1 LSKKIIHQVSLSEI
15 GGVQRSFSLY
25 FSYALKKSRFK
36 HFVYSNY
43 DIIDNFIN
51 VKNYHFN
58 LRKSLI
64 QKVKFLYY
72 LISRNYI
79 IHFYN
84 NLGSKSVKKLINI
97 FPSSNIIFH
106 ERGSAWNAKEEDIKI
121 YRYNASVAK
130 IVLVNSLAS
139 KIMLTKRFGV
149 NEDKIKIIHNGF
161 LSKFTNFLPT
171 KKRYSKKFCVGYL
184 GRLDT
189 PKGVHVFINSAKQ
202 LPYYDFFIAG
212 QGPLENVLKKLAKNY
227 KNINFLG
234 SVKDPLE
241 FISQMDT
248 MVVPSI
254 REPLG
259 NSVIEAGYCKKSV
272 IAANVDGIPEIIKDK
287 HSGILINPDK
297 EITFRET
304 TSKSAPF
311 PNVVVN
317 SNQQLQ
323 EPKEIDT
330 SKLCDSIVFLASNL
344 KIRESYGENLN
355 KSVIKKFNIENYYE
369 TLENLYN
376 QFK

>member
-1 LSKKIIHQVSLSEI
+1 MI
-15 GGVQRSFSLY
+15 
-25 FSYALKKSRFK
+25 
-36 HFVYSNY
+36 
-43 DIIDNFIN
+43 
-51 VKNYHFN
+51 
-58 LRKSLI
+58 
-64 QKVKFLYY
+64 
-72 LISRNYI
+72 
-79 IHFYN
+79 
-84 NLGSKSVKKLINI
+84 
-97 FPSSNIIFH
+97 
-106 ERGSAWNAKEEDIKI
+106 
-121 YRYNASVAK
+121 
-130 IVLVNSLAS
+130 
-139 KIMLTKRFGV
+139 
-149 NEDKIKIIHNGF
+149 
-161 LSKFTNFLPT
+161 
-171 KKRYSKKFCVGYL
+171 
-184 GRLDT
+184 
-189 PKGVHVFINSAKQ
+189 
-202 LPYYDFFIAG
+202 FIAG
-212 QGPLENVLKKLAKNY
+212 QGPLESVLKKLAKNY

-272 IAANVDGIPEIIKDK
+272 IASNVDGIPEIIKDK
-287 HSGILINPDK
+287 YSGILINPDK

-355 KSVIKKFNIENYYE
+355 KTVIEKFNIENYYE